1 MSNNEEF
8 LLSQNRKLWDQLH
21 SLADYTNELRL
32 AVKNAGIPVPPPHVV
47 KQTGVRVG
55 QPLRYGSMEEEE
67 KREKGIRVGQPLRY
81 GSMEEEER
89 REREWGVRV
98 GQPLRYGSME
108 EEGGRREREGRITHH
123 TYSQEGRETNTR
135 LSRSNRDH

>member
-47 KQTGVRVG
+47 KQTGV
-55 QPLRYGSMEEEE
+55 
-67 KREKGIRVGQPLRY
+67 RVGQPLRY